1 MIRWGKTRQGKVR
14 WRCVLCKTTG
24 IKNRSDRRKKN
35 VERLFERWL
44 LTTETLE
51 RLERKNGHGKN
62 SLIKSFSSFWS
73 IPVVSEYHGTGKIML
88 VDGIR
93 IGQEETVLIA
103 IDENGMPIAWRECLR
118 ETSISWNWL
127 FDEVK
132 KQGFNH
138 PVCIVSDAQ
147 KGLLLALKW
156 SFGEVPHQRC
166 MTHVVRLAHAWLTRR
181 PKTKAGVELR
191 DLVSSLY
198 GIWTKD
204 GASLF
209 KEKFGLWLEKYDAFL
224 KEKSVSPETN
234 RRWYTHRKLRWVRT
248 LIARSLPDLF
258 TFLEI
263 PNVPR
268 TTNKLEG
275 GINSPIKALI
285 RHHRGMSTNHK
296 RILVFRFLRA
306 RQKKKPTLNTN

>member
-1 MIRWGKTRQGKVR
+1 LK
-14 WRCVLCKTTG
+14 
-24 IKNRSDRRKKN
+24 
-35 VERLFERWL
+35 
-44 LTTETLE
+44 
-51 RLERKNGHGKN
+51 RLEKRNGHGKN
-62 SLIKSFSSFWS
+62 SLIKSFSPFWN
-73 IPVVSEYHGTGKIML
+73 IPIISRYRGNGKIIL

-93 IGQEETVLIA
+93 IGPEEVVLIA
-103 IDENGMPIAWRECLR
+103 IDEKGDPLAWKECLR
-118 ETSISWNWL
+118 ETTVSWSQL

-156 SFGEVPHQRC
+156 SFGTVPHQRC

-181 PKTKAGVELR
+181 PKTKAGLELR
-191 DLVSSLY
+191 DLISSLY
-198 GIWTKD
+198 GIWTKND
-204 GASLF
+204 ALLF
-209 KEKFGLWLEKYDAFL
+209 KEKFSLWLEKYDEFL
-224 KEKSVSPETN
+224 KEKSVSLETG
-234 RRWYTHRKLRWVRT
+234 RLWYTHRKLRWVRT

-258 TFLEI
+258 TFLEM

-285 RHHRGMSTNHK
+285 RHHRGMSTSHK

-306 RQKKKPTLNTN
+306 RQNKNQH